1 MKLAESRLTRQGQI
15 SVPAEV
21 RRRLGLQPGSM
32 LQWDIE
38 DDDTIVVRRV
48 GGHDSEDVH
57 RRLFPVAPPPRGLDE
72 LKAGIK
78 RYIKATRAR
87 G

>member
-21 RRRLGLQPGSM
+21 RRRLGLQPGSV
-32 LQWDIE
+32 LEWDAE
-38 DDDTIVVRRV
+38 GDTVVVRRV
-48 GGHDSEDVH
+48 GRNSSEDIH
-57 RRLFPVAPPPRGLDE
+57 RLLFTERPSRRSLAGLRDGVRDHVRR
-72 LKAGIK
+72 KH
-78 RYIKATRAR
+78 AR